1 MTKILETLGTIA
13 GIIGAFLVALKFGQY
28 GYPFFFLSSICLLI
42 SAIRLKQKN
51 YIALQGVFF
60 LANVVGLVNYV

>member
-28 GYPFFFLSSICLLI
+28 GYPFFFLSSFCLLI

-51 YIALQGVFF
+51 YIALQGVFL
-60 LANVVGLVNYV
+60 LANILGLVNYV